1 MNAILKIQSKA
12 IPAAGL
18 AAAAVVGLAVATCA
32 PAAAAPNLIGTGC
45 ADYAAMHADGPASVA
60 GMSQVPVAVAAS
72 NNPELTTL
80 TAAVSGQL
88 NPQVYMVDTLNS
100 GQYTVFAPTDAAFN
114 KLPASTINELKTN
127 SDLLKSILTYHVV
140 PGQLN
145 PSQVDGS
152 HNTVQGAPVN
162 VTGTGNG
169 LKVNNAG
176 LVCGGVPTANAQ
188 VYMVD
193 TVLMPPTQ

>member
-1 MNAILKIQSKA
+1 MKIYIKA
-12 IPAAGL
+12 IPATGL
-18 AAAAVVGLAVATCA
+18 AAAAVVGLAVATCT
-32 PAAAAPNLIGTGC
+32 PAAAAPNLVGPGC
-45 ADYAAMHADGPASVA
+45 ADYAAMHADGPASVT

-88 NPQVYMVDTLNS
+88 NPQVNLVDTLNS

-114 KLPASTINELKTN
+114 KLPADTINQLKTN
-127 SDLLKSILTYHVV
+127 STMLKNILTYHVV
-140 PGQLN
+140 PGQLS
-145 PSQVDGS
+145 PDQVDGS
-152 HNTVQGAPVN
+152 HNSVQGAPVN
-162 VTGTGNG
+162 VTGSGAA

-188 VYMVD
+188 VYMID
-193 TVLMPPTQ
+193 TVLMPPNQ

>member
-1 MNAILKIQSKA
+1 MKNIQSKA
-12 IPAAGL
+12 MPATGL
-18 AAAAVVGLAVATCA
+18 AAAALVGFAVATCA
-32 PAAAAPNLIGTGC
+32 PAAAAPNLIGSGC
-45 ADYAAMHADGPASVA
+45 ADYAAMHPNGPASVS
-60 GMSQVPVAVAAS
+60 GMSQDPVAVAAS

-88 NPQVYMVDTLNS
+88 NPQVNLVDTLNS

-145 PSQVDGS
+145 PNQVDGS
-152 HNTVQGAPVN
+152 HNTVQGAPVK
-162 VTGTGNG
+162 VTGAGNG

-193 TVLMPPTQ
+193 TVLMPPA